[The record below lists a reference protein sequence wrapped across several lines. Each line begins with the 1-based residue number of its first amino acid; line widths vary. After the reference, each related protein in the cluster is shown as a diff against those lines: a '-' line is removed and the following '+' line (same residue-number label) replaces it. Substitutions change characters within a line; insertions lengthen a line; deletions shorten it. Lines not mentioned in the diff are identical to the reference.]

1 MIIDPAE
8 RLNSVKEYY
17 FSSKLKEVRAL
28 QASGK
33 PVINLGIGSPDQAPD
48 PSVIDVLMD
57 AASQPDT
64 HAYQPYQG
72 IPELKQAFTDWYAR
86 YFGVE
91 LSTEQVLPLIGS
103 KEGITHISLAF
114 LNPGDVVL
122 VPELAYPAYKAVA
135 EMVGATVITYPLLEL
150 DTGWYPDME
159 VLRKIDTRKV
169 KLLWLNYPHMPTG
182 TMASRFVFE
191 ELVAYA
197 KEKKVLLCHDN
208 PYVFVQQDKDLMS
221 ILRIPGGMEVS
232 LELNSLSKSHNMA
245 GWRVGMLA
253 GREDYIRAVLKIKSN
268 VDSGS
273 FRPIQMA
280 AVNALK
286 LDDSWYTKLARTYQE
301 RRRVA
306 EQLARVLGC
315 KVKPG
320 QQGLFVWAKIPNKY
334 ESGEEMVNDLLYN
347 YNLFVAP
354 GSIFGAR
361 GGQYIRISLCVP
373 EEILEKAIGYVNQAQ

>member
-1 MIIDPAE
+1 MIIDPAD
-8 RLNSVKEYY
+8 RLNRIKEYY

-48 PSVIDVLMD
+48 PSVVHVLTQ
-57 AASQPDT
+57 AAAQPNT

-91 LSTEQVLPLIGS
+91 LTTEQVLPLMGS

-122 VPELAYPAYKAVA
+122 VPDLAYPAYRAVA
-135 EMVGATVITYPLLEL
+135 EMVGASVIAYPLLEL

-159 VLRKIDTRKV
+159 ALRKIDTQKV

-208 PYVFVQQDKDLMS
+208 PYVFVQQNKDLMS
-221 ILRIPGGMEVS
+221 LLQIPGAMEVS
-232 LELNSLSKSHNMA
+232 IELNSLSKSHNMA
-245 GWRVGMLA
+245 GWRVGVLA
-253 GREDYIRAVLKIKSN
+253 GREDYIREVLKIKSN

-286 LDDSWYTKLARTYQE
+286 LDHTWYTELARTYHN
-301 RRRVA
+301 RRKVA
-306 EQLARVLGC
+306 EQLARALDC

-320 QQGLFVWAKIPNKY
+320 QQGLFVWAKIPDQY
-334 ESGEEMVNDLLYN
+334 ESGEEMVDHLLHN
-347 YNLFVAP
+347 HNLFVAP
-354 GSIFGAR
+354 GSIFGTR
-361 GGQYIRISLCVP
+361 GRPYIRISLCVP
-373 EEILEKAIGYVNQAQ
+373 GEMLEKAIGYVNQPQ